1 MSTYSGGVPDTNDV
15 VASAVTFNTPW
26 PSHWPI
32 PKSPA
37 GGGEFNNDQ
46 MMMMMQGGNQQN
58 KTYISNIIK
67 L

>member
-1 MSTYSGGVPDTNDV
+1 MRLLTRGIPGTNNV

-37 GGGEFNNDQ
+37 GGGEFNNDL
-46 MMMMMQGGNQQN
+46 MMMMMQGGNQQK
-58 KTYISNIIK
+58 KT
-67 L
+67 